1 MKPGIELKIAN
12 TEDAAFLL
20 QPELDSINK
29 GSIYTI
35 HRIDDDDLGYH
46 YTTRKYYD

>member
-1 MKPGIELKIAN
+1 MKPGTKLKIAN

-35 HRIDDDDLGYH
+35 HRIDDD
-46 YTTRKYYD
+46 

>member
-1 MKPGIELKIAN
+1 MKPGIELKIAL

-29 GSIYTI
+29 GSNYIVD
-35 HRIDDDDLGYH
+35 RIDDDE
-46 YTTRKYYD
+46 